1 MSFDLYFAGCSP
13 KYGATKFLFSQH
25 LNRSLINTLRP
36 TLASPNTKMFLDCG
50 AWTAHTKGV
59 TIDLDEYVAYIN
71 ANDDIISC
79 AAALDVIPGSPGYV
93 TYKDCIDAADK
104 SFNNF
109 VYMRSRVKDTKKLLP
124 TFHQGESFDWLV
136 KLLDYQDDFGKIEYL
151 GIGAVASTLD
161 KKQRFTFMS
170 KCFNLILKK
179 SPELKVHAFGMT
191 DLDLLAQFPF
201 YSADS
206 STWALAG
213 AMGEIITDFGRI
225 AVSNRKIADPK
236 YYLHNQVFRASID
249 EYVRKFGFNI
259 SDLEESAEF
268 RKKFNVAY
276 LMSWER
282 DYVCKYK
289 ASSVR
294 RLF

>member
-13 KYGATKFLFSQH
+13 KYGATKFLFSQY
-25 LNRSLINTLRP
+25 LNRNLINNLRP
-36 TLASPNTKMFLDCG
+36 TLSKSDTKMFLDCG
-50 AWTAHTKGV
+50 AWTAHTKGI
-59 TIDLDEYVAYIN
+59 TIDIDEYVNYIN
-71 ANDDIISC
+71 GNSEVISC
-79 AAALDVIPGSPGYV
+79 VAALDVIPGIPGYV
-93 TYKDCIDAADK
+93 TYKDCIEAADK
-104 SFNNF
+104 SFSNF
-109 VYMRSRVKDTKKLLP
+109 VYMRHKVKDVDKLLP
-124 TFHQGESFDWLV
+124 TFHQGESFDSLV

-151 GIGAVASTLD
+151 GIGAMAATLD
-161 KKQRFTFMS
+161 KKQRQSFMS
-170 KCFNLILKK
+170 KCFSLILKK

-191 DLDLLAQFPF
+191 DLDLLEQFPF

-225 AVSNRKIADPK
+225 AVSNRKTHDTK
-236 YYLHNQVFRASID
+236 YYLHNSELRNRVNN
-249 EYVRKFGFNI
+249 YVSGFGFNL

-276 LMSWER
+276 LKNWEKS
-282 DYVCKYK
+282 YVCKYRP
-289 ASSVR
+289 SSSH